1 MKLSLALALNLALLA
16 TAAPTALHSKR
27 ADGQEVSP
35 EAELAQKIAYGSL
48 KSAAEMMNINS
59 KDTNSEDADFGNN
72 MPVTMTPNDMASFPA
87 ADGSETKKPKA
98 KKPKAKKP
106 TAKKP
111 NKPTPVRDEDDKEE
125 EPEVDEK
132 VSKPT
137 PSPSSSAK
145 PKASSTAA
153 STDDE
158 AEEVERGL
166 KKQPAAETAE
176 EAEAEPTQAAAEKPA
191 PKPKDDNPLSKIPLI
206 GTLVGGG
213 GPLGGL

>member
-72 MPVTMTPNDMASFPA
+72 MPVTMTPNDMASFPD
-87 ADGSETKKPKA
+87 ADGSGPKKPKA

-106 TAKKP
+106 
-111 NKPTPVRDEDDKEE
+111 NKPTPVRGEDDKELE
-125 EPEVDEK
+125 DEVDEK

-158 AEEVERGL
+158 AEEEERGL

-176 EAEAEPTQAAAEKPA
+176 EAEAEPTKAAAEKPA